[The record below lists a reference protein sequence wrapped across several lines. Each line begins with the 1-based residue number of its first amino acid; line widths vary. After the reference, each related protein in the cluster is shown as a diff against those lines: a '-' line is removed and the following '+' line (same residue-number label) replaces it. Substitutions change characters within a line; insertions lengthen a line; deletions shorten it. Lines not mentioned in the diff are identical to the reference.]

1 VGVFPRNAHIYGLAG
16 HFVAKSIFLFF
27 GEGLKR
33 QLPLVF
39 GRVPGGGKGWR
50 KEDYGHVV
58 AAGFVDD
65 GGGV

>member
-1 VGVFPRNAHIYGLAG
+1 VGFFPRNAHIYGLAG

-39 GRVPGGGKGWR
+39 GRVPGGGKG
-50 KEDYGHVV
+50 KT
-58 AAGFVDD
+58 AACEAAVFVL
-65 GGGV
+65 G